1 MVTFDRHPRHVL
13 CPDWQPQLLSTP
25 REKEQLLRQSGI
37 NRLEVLTF
45 DQQLS
50 RLSAR
55 QFMQQVLRDRLSVRL
70 LLTGYDNRFG
80 HQREE
85 GFADY
90 QRHGR
95 ELGID
100 VVAAEPFS
108 HDGQRISSSL
118 VRRQLAGGDVKGAW
132 QSLGRP
138 YCLSG
143 SVVHGRQIGRRL
155 GFPTANIAVA
165 PCKLIP
171 REGVYAVMA
180 TVEGH
185 GEPLPAMMNIGHRP
199 TFDGHRLTLEAHL
212 FHFDADLYDRQLTI
226 SFIERLRDE
235 CHFDSTTALVGQMEH
250 DRLQAERILA
260 PHEVLPSRKPLL
272 TPRKSLHEDSL

>member
-1 MVTFDRHPRHVL
+1 ML

-25 REKEQLLRQSGI
+25 QEKEQLLRQLDI
-37 NRLEVLTF
+37 DRLEVLTF

-50 RLSAR
+50 QLSAR

-100 VVAAEPFS
+100 VVAAEPYS
-108 HDGQRISSSL
+108 HDGQRFSSSL
-118 VRRQLAGGDVKGAW
+118 VRQQLAEGDVKRAW

-143 SVVHGRQIGRRL
+143 SVVHGNQIGRRL
-155 GFPTANIAVA
+155 GFPTANLTVA

-185 GEPLPAMMNIGHRP
+185 DEPLPAMMNIGHRP

-212 FHFDADLYDRQLTI
+212 FHFDADLYGRQLTI

-235 CHFDSTTALVGQMEH
+235 CHFDSTTLLVSQMEH
-250 DRLQAERILA
+250 DRLQAEQILA
-260 PHEVLPSRKPLL
+260 PLSFHPSPESPHFTPPRPL
-272 TPRKSLHEDSL
+272 HQDSL